1 LIFFVS
7 QIDEKEVSQIKTNLR
22 QEEEQAYLAGDRH
35 RSISSRRSPTLFQQF
50 LKILDTIFVLVV
62 VSIFFLLNVTLFP
75 YKEFRGFI

>member
-75 YKEFRGFI
+75 YKEF

>member
-50 LKILDTIFVLVV
+50 LKILDAIFVLVV

-75 YKEFRGFI
+75 YKEF